1 MKIIDVGCGPGI
13 YVKELIDLGID
24 AIGVDID
31 PSCVKYFDQEK
42 YKGKIMTKDIFK
54 EGNIWGDK
62 EFDIAI
68 CLEVAE
74 HIHESFSEDLVKFLS
89 RISKTVFFSAAPP
102 GQGGHGHINC
112 QPKEYWIELFGKY
125 NYVLDTDHTKDFV
138 DFFTNGERY
147 TEEDKI
153 ECQNI
158 IGQTSY
164 FFLWLI
170 ENIMIFKSYGDVCYH
185 GIIEQETPQA
195 KRIAKYIKELN
206 IT

>member
-42 YKGKIMTKDIFK
+42 YKGKIITKDIFK

-74 HIHESFSEDLVKFLS
+74 HIHRSLSEDLVKFLS
-89 RISKTVFFSAAPP
+89 RISKTVFFSAAQP

-112 QPKEYWIELFGKY
+112 QPKDYWIELFGKY
-125 NYVLDTDHTKDFV
+125 NYVLDTDHTEDFI
-138 DFFTNGERY
+138 DFFINSERY
-147 TEEDKI
+147 TEQDQI
-153 ECQNI
+153 EHPH
-158 IGQTSY
+158 
-164 FFLWLI
+164 FLGWLTQ
-170 ENIMIFKSYGDVCYH
+170 NIMIFKSYGDVCYH